1 MPSVFF
7 RFLLPARVVLCVSRD
22 PVAQFILCRGC
33 PKALIRLLKFFG
45 WSIVAVFCGL
55 LLGLSGAFLYLS
67 PGLPSVEALRSIQL
81 QIPLRVY
88 SSDNK
93 LIAEFGEMRRTPIR
107 FADIPPNFINALL
120 SAEDDNFANHYGVDP
135 SSLMRAATQLVK
147 SGHIQSGGST
157 ITMQVAK
164 NFFLTSERSFSR
176 KTTEILLALQ
186 IERQLTKDEILE
198 LYVNKIY
205 LGNRAYGI
213 EAAAQVY
220 YGKSIREVSLAQMA
234 MIAGLP
240 KAPSRFNP
248 LANPARSKERRDWIL
263 GRMYKLGKITEAD
276 YTAAINEPLNASYH
290 VPTPEVN
297 APYIA
302 EMARAEMVGRY
313 GSDAYTEGFR
323 VTTTVPSNLQE
334 MANTAL
340 HEGLMTYDQR
350 HGYRGPES
358 RLPGKTREAWA
369 TELTKQRTIS
379 SLEPAIVT
387 QVDKTGLQVLTRTGE
402 EHVAWDT
409 MKWARPFLNTN
420 SMGAAPRQPSDVAQI
435 GDLIRVQRQPNNSL
449 KFSQIPQAQ
458 GALVSLDPQNG
469 AIRSLVGG
477 FAFEQS
483 NYNRAMQA
491 KRQPGSSF
499 KPFVYSAA
507 LDNGYTAA
515 SLVNDAPIVFVD
527 EYLDKV
533 WRPKNDT
540 NTFLGPIR
548 LREALYK
555 SRNLVSIRLLQA
567 MGVGK
572 TIDYITRFGFNKQDL
587 PPNLSLALGT
597 ATLTPMEIATGW
609 STFAN
614 GGYKITPYIIDKIES
629 RNGDTLFVANPP
641 TVPQGAAATDGIAA
655 PATQAFTVNVA
666 PVPGEAPGNA
676 AVPQAPAVAERIV
689 DGRTTYILN
698 SMLQDVIKLGTG
710 RRALALGRSDIAGK
724 TGTTNESK
732 DAWFSG
738 YNADYVTT
746 VWTGF
751 DQPESLGRREF
762 GGTVAL
768 PIWMNYMAAALKDKP
783 PHVQPE
789 PEGILSLRVDPVSGR
804 AASPSTPGAYF
815 ELFKAEDTPP
825 SVNEIGNGAVPG
837 SPLPADEQAPIDLF

>member
-1 MPSVFF
+1 
-7 RFLLPARVVLCVSRD
+7 
-22 PVAQFILCRGC
+22 
-33 PKALIRLLKFFG
+33 LIRLLKFVW
-45 WSIVAVFCGL
+45 WSFVAVICAL
-55 LLGLSGAFLYLS
+55 VLGVSGAFLYLS
-67 PGLPSVEALRSIQL
+67 PSLPSVDSLRSIQL

-93 LIAEFGEMRRTPIR
+93 LIAEFGEMRRSPIR
-107 FADIPPNFINALL
+107 FAEIPPQFIQALL
-120 SAEDDNFANHYGVDP
+120 SAEDDNFLNHYGVDP
-135 SSLMRAATQLVK
+135 GSLMRAATQLVK
-147 SGHIQSGGST
+147 SGHIQTGGST

-164 NFFLTSERSFSR
+164 NFFLSSERSFSR

-213 EAAAQVY
+213 DAAAQVY

-248 LANPARSKERRDWIL
+248 LANPVRAKERRDWIL
-263 GRMYKLGKITEAD
+263 GRMYRLGKIDEAS
-276 YTAAINEPLNASYH
+276 YQAALAEPLNASYH

-323 VTTTVPSNLQE
+323 VTTTVPSNLQD
-334 MANTAL
+334 MANRAVLDGLTA
-340 HEGLMTYDQR
+340 YDER
-350 HGYRGPES
+350 HGYRGPET
-358 RLPGKTREAWA
+358 RFPGKTREAWLQ
-369 TELTKQRTIS
+369 EMNRQRPLGG
-379 SLEPAIVT
+379 LEPAIVT
-387 QVDKTGLQVLTRTGE
+387 RVDKTGLTVLTRSGKDET
-402 EHVAWDT
+402 VAWDT
-409 MKWARPFLNTN
+409 MKWARPFLNSN
-420 SMGAAPRQPSDVAQI
+420 SQGRAPQQPSDVAQV
-435 GDLIRVQRQPNNSL
+435 GDLVRLQRLDDGSL
-449 KFSQIPQAQ
+449 KFSQVPSAQ
-458 GALVSLDPQNG
+458 SALVTLDPNTG
-469 AIRSLVGG
+469 AIRALVGG
-477 FAFEQS
+477 FSFEQS

-507 LDNGYTAA
+507 LDSGYTAS

-527 EYLDKV
+527 ESLDKV

-548 LREALYK
+548 MREALYK

-567 MGVGK
+567 MGVDR
-572 TIDYITRFGFNKQDL
+572 TIDYIAKFGFNKQDL
-587 PPNLSLALGT
+587 PRNLSLALGT

-614 GGYKITPYIIDKIES
+614 GGYKIAPYLIDRIES
-629 RNGDTLFVANPP
+629 RSGETLFTANPP
-641 TVPQGAAATDGIAA
+641 SVPQGIQDQAGLAA
-655 PATQAFTVNVA
+655 PEQPFDSQL
-666 PVPGEAPGNA
+666 PGEAPATAQLPGSA
-676 AVPQAPAVAERIV
+676 LPAPAVAERIV
-689 DGRTTYILN
+689 DGRTTYILT
-698 SMLQDVIKLGTG
+698 SMLQDVIKRGTG
-710 RRALALGRSDIAGK
+710 RRAMALGRTDLAGK

-751 DQPESLGRREF
+751 DQPETLGRREY

-768 PIWMNYMAAALKDKP
+768 PIWMNFMGAALKDKP
-783 PHVQPE
+783 SHAPAE
-789 PEGILSLRVDPVSGR
+789 PEGILSLRVDPISGR
-804 AASPSTPGAYF
+804 AATPSTPNAYF
-815 ELFKAEDTPP
+815 ELFKAEDSPP
-825 SVNEIGNGAVPG
+825 SVNELGTGAVPG
-837 SPLPADEQAPIDLF
+837 SPLPADEAAPMDLF

>member
-1 MPSVFF
+1 
-7 RFLLPARVVLCVSRD
+7 
-22 PVAQFILCRGC
+22 
-33 PKALIRLLKFFG
+33 LIRLLKFFG

-55 LLGLSGAFLYLS
+55 LLALSGAYLYLS

-93 LIAEFGEMRRTPIR
+93 LIAEFGEMRRNPIL

-176 KTTEILLALQ
+176 KATEILLALQ

-213 EAAAQVY
+213 EAASQVY
-220 YGKSIREVSLAQMA
+220 YGKSIREASLAQMA

-263 GRMYKLGKITEAD
+263 GRMYKLGKIDEAA
-276 YTAAINEPLNASYH
+276 YTTAINEPLNASYH

-323 VTTTVPSNLQE
+323 VTTTVPSDLQE
-334 MANTAL
+334 MANTAV
-340 HEGLMTYDQR
+340 HGGLMTYDQR

-358 RLPGKTREAWA
+358 RLPGKTQAAW
-369 TELTKQRTIS
+369 TQELTKQRSIS
-379 SLEPAIVT
+379 GLDPAIVT
-387 QVDKTGLQVLTRTGE
+387 QVDKNGLQVLTRTGE
-402 EHVAWDT
+402 EHVAWDS

-420 SMGAAPRQPSDVAQI
+420 SMGAAPRQPSDVAQV
-435 GDLIRVQRQPNNSL
+435 GDLIRVQRQADNSL

-469 AIRSLVGG
+469 AIRALVGG

-483 NYNRAMQA
+483 NYNRAVQA

-499 KPFVYSAA
+499 KPFIYSAA
-507 LDNGYTAA
+507 LDNGYTPA

-548 LREALYK
+548 MREALYK
-555 SRNLVSIRLLQA
+555 SRNLVSIRLLQSL
-567 MGVGK
+567 GIDR
-572 TIDYITRFGFNKQDL
+572 TIDYISKFGFNKQDL
-587 PPNLSLALGT
+587 PRNLSLALGT

-629 RNGDTLFVANPP
+629 RNGENLFTANPP
-641 TVPQGAAATDGIAA
+641 SVPGGTSASSGIAA
-655 PATQAFTVNVA
+655 PSEQGFTVNSL
-666 PVPGEAPGNA
+666 PGETA
-676 AVPQAPAVAERIV
+676 AQPAVQAPAVAERII

-710 RRALALGRSDIAGK
+710 RRALALGRTDLAGK

-738 YNADYVTT
+738 YNADYMTT

-768 PIWMNYMAAALKDKP
+768 PIWMNYMGAALKGKP
-783 PHVQPE
+783 PHTQAE

-804 AASPSTPGAYF
+804 AATPGTPNAYF
-815 ELFKAEDTPP
+815 ELFKSEDTPP
-825 SVNEIGNGAVPG
+825 SVNELGNGSAPG
-837 SPLPADEQAPIDLF
+837 SPLPADEAAPIDLF

>member
-1 MPSVFF
+1 M
-7 RFLLPARVVLCVSRD
+7 
-22 PVAQFILCRGC
+22 
-33 PKALIRLLKFFG
+33 RLLKFFG

-55 LLGLSGAFLYLS
+55 LLALSGAYLYLS

-88 SSDNK
+88 SSDDK

-164 NFFLTSERSFSR
+164 NFFLSSERSFSR

-220 YGKSIREVSLAQMA
+220 YGKSIRDVSLAQMA

-263 GRMYKLGKITEAD
+263 GRMYKLGKITEPE

-387 QVDKTGLQVLTRTGE
+387 QVDKNGLQVLTRTGE

-420 SMGAAPRQPSDVAQI
+420 SMGANPRQPSDVAQI
-435 GDLIRVQRQPNNSL
+435 GDLIRVQRQKDNSL

-515 SLVNDAPIVFVD
+515 TLVNDAPIVFVD

-567 MGVGK
+567 MGVSK

-609 STFAN
+609 ATFAN
-614 GGYKITPYIIDKIES
+614 GGYKVAPFIIDKIES

-641 TVPQGAAATDGIAA
+641 TVPQGASATDGLAA
-655 PATQAFTVNVA
+655 PATESFTVNAA
-666 PVPGEAPGNA
+666 PVPGETPASAAAP
-676 AVPQAPAVAERIV
+676 QTPAVAERIV
-689 DGRTTYILN
+689 DGRTIYILN
-698 SMLQDVIKLGTG
+698 SMLQDVIKRGTG

-762 GGTVAL
+762 GGTVSL

-789 PEGILSLRVDPVSGR
+789 PEGMLSLRVDPASGR
-804 AASPSTPGAYF
+804 AATPSTPGAYF

-825 SVNEIGNGAVPG
+825 SVNELGNGSVPG

>member
-1 MPSVFF
+1 M
-7 RFLLPARVVLCVSRD
+7 
-22 PVAQFILCRGC
+22 
-33 PKALIRLLKFFG
+33 IRLLKFFG
-45 WSIVAVFCGL
+45 YSIVAIVCGL
-55 LLGLSGAFLYLS
+55 LLVLSGAYLYLS

-88 SSDNK
+88 SSDEK

-107 FADIPPNFINALL
+107 FADIPPNFISALL

-135 SSLMRAATQLVK
+135 SSLVRAATQLVK

-176 KTTEILLALQ
+176 KATEILLALQ

-213 EAAAQVY
+213 EAASQVY
-220 YGKSIREVSLAQMA
+220 YGKSIRDASLAQMA

-263 GRMYKLGKITEAD
+263 GRMYKLGKID
-276 YTAAINEPLNASYH
+276 QAAYESAVAEPLNASYH

-313 GSDAYTEGFR
+313 GSEAYTEGFR

-334 MANTAL
+334 IANHSV
-340 HEGLMTYDQR
+340 HEGLITYDQR

-358 RLPGKTREAWA
+358 RLPGKTLSAWT
-369 TELTKQRTIS
+369 TELGKQRSIS
-379 SLEPAIVT
+379 GLDPAIVT
-387 QVDKTGLQVLTRTGE
+387 QVTKDGIQVLTRSGE
-402 EHVAWDT
+402 AHVAWDS

-420 SMGAAPRQPSDVAQI
+420 SMGPMPKQPSDVAQV
-435 GDLIRVQRQPNNSL
+435 GDLIRVQRQKDDSL
-449 KFSQIPQAQ
+449 KFSQVPLAQ

-469 AIRSLVGG
+469 AIRALVGG

-483 NYNRAMQA
+483 NYNRATQA

-548 LREALYK
+548 IREALYK

-572 TIDYITRFGFNKQDL
+572 TIDYMTRFGFAKSDL

-614 GGYKITPYIIDKIES
+614 GGYKIAPYLSTRSKAAMATPCS
-629 RNGDTLFVANPP
+629 PP
-641 TVPQGAAATDGIAA
+641 TRHGY
-655 PATQAFTVNVA
+655 PATWSMVWPRPTGLRYRATAVSPSRRRQAHRR
-666 PVPGEAPGNA
+666 
-676 AVPQAPAVAERIV
+676 PQTPAHRPNRKRQRLPSA
-689 DGRTTYILN
+689 
-698 SMLQDVIKLGTG
+698 S
-710 RRALALGRSDIAGK
+710 
-724 TGTTNESK
+724 
-732 DAWFSG
+732 
-738 YNADYVTT
+738 
-746 VWTGF
+746 WTA
-751 DQPESLGRREF
+751 
-762 GGTVAL
+762 AL
-768 PIWMNYMAAALKDKP
+768 PT
-783 PHVQPE
+783 
-789 PEGILSLRVDPVSGR
+789 SST
-804 AASPSTPGAYF
+804 ASCKT
-815 ELFKAEDTPP
+815 
-825 SVNEIGNGAVPG
+825 
-837 SPLPADEQAPIDLF
+837 

>member
-1 MPSVFF
+1 
-7 RFLLPARVVLCVSRD
+7 
-22 PVAQFILCRGC
+22 
-33 PKALIRLLKFFG
+33 
-45 WSIVAVFCGL
+45 
-55 LLGLSGAFLYLS
+55 
-67 PGLPSVEALRSIQL
+67 
-81 QIPLRVY
+81 
-88 SSDNK
+88 
-93 LIAEFGEMRRTPIR
+93 
-107 FADIPPNFINALL
+107 
-120 SAEDDNFANHYGVDP
+120 
-135 SSLMRAATQLVK
+135 
-147 SGHIQSGGST
+147 
-157 ITMQVAK
+157 
-164 NFFLTSERSFSR
+164 
-176 KTTEILLALQ
+176 
-186 IERQLTKDEILE
+186 
-198 LYVNKIY
+198 
-205 LGNRAYGI
+205 
-213 EAAAQVY
+213 
-220 YGKSIREVSLAQMA
+220 
-234 MIAGLP
+234 
-240 KAPSRFNP
+240 
-248 LANPARSKERRDWIL
+248 
-263 GRMYKLGKITEAD
+263 MYKLGKISEAD

-358 RLPGKTREAWA
+358 RLPGKTHEAWA

-387 QVDKTGLQVLTRTGE
+387 QVDKNGLQVLTRTGE

-420 SMGAAPRQPSDVAQI
+420 SMGAAPRQPSDVAQV

-483 NYNRAMQA
+483 NYNRALQA

-507 LDNGYTAA
+507 LDSGYTAA
-515 SLVNDAPIVFVD
+515 TLVNDAPIVFVD

-614 GGYKITPYIIDKIES
+614 GGYKITPYIINKIES

-641 TVPQGAAATDGIAA
+641 TVPQGGSATDGFAA
-655 PATQAFTVNVA
+655 PASQPITVNAA
-666 PVPGEAPGNA
+666 PVPGEAPGA
-676 AVPQAPAVAERIV
+676 AAAPQAPAVAERIV

-710 RRALALGRSDIAGK
+710 RRALAMGRSDIAGK

-768 PIWMNYMAAALKDKP
+768 PIWMNYMSAALKDKP

-804 AASPSTPGAYF
+804 AATPSTPGAYF
-815 ELFKAEDTPP
+815 ELFKSEDTPP
-825 SVNEIGNGAVPG
+825 SVNELGNGAVPG

>member
-1 MPSVFF
+1 
-7 RFLLPARVVLCVSRD
+7 
-22 PVAQFILCRGC
+22 
-33 PKALIRLLKFFG
+33 LIRLLKFFG
-45 WSIVAVFCGL
+45 YSIVAIVCGL
-55 LLGLSGAFLYLS
+55 LLVLSGAYLYLS

-88 SSDNK
+88 SSDEK

-135 SSLMRAATQLVK
+135 SSLVRAATQLVK

-176 KTTEILLALQ
+176 KATEILLALQ

-213 EAAAQVY
+213 EAASQVY
-220 YGKSIREVSLAQMA
+220 YGKSIRDASLAQMA

-263 GRMYKLGKITEAD
+263 GRMYKLGKINQ
-276 YTAAINEPLNASYH
+276 TAYESAVAEPLNASYH

-313 GSDAYTEGFR
+313 GSEAYTEGFR

-334 MANTAL
+334 IANSAV
-340 HEGLMTYDQR
+340 HEGLITYDQR

-358 RLPGKTREAWA
+358 RLPGKTLSAWT
-369 TELTKQRTIS
+369 TELGKQRTIS
-379 SLEPAIVT
+379 GLEPAIVT
-387 QVDKTGLQVLTRTGE
+387 QVKKDGVQVLTRTGE
-402 EHVAWDT
+402 AHVAWES

-420 SMGAAPRQPSDVAQI
+420 SMGPMPKQPSDVAQV
-435 GDLIRVQRQPNNSL
+435 GDLIRVQRQKDDNL
-449 KFSQIPQAQ
+449 KFSQVPVAQ

-469 AIRSLVGG
+469 AIRALVGG

-483 NYNRAMQA
+483 NYNRATQA

-548 LREALYK
+548 IREALYK

-567 MGVGK
+567 MGVSK
-572 TIDYITRFGFNKQDL
+572 TIDYITRFGFNKSDL

-614 GGYKITPYIIDKIES
+614 GGYKITPYLIDKIES
-629 RNGDTLFVANPP
+629 RNGDTLFTANPPRVPGDVVNGVVASDGLAAPSNGGITIEPTPGATPVANP
-641 TVPQGAAATDGIAA
+641 AAA
-655 PATQAFTVNVA
+655 P
-666 PVPGEAPGNA
+666 E
-676 AVPQAPAVAERIV
+676 PQAPAVAERVV

-698 SMLQDVIKLGTG
+698 SILEDVIKKGTG
-710 RRALALGRSDIAGK
+710 RRALALGRADIAGK

-746 VWTGF
+746 VWTGY

-768 PIWMNYMAAALKDKP
+768 PIWMSYMGAALKDKP
-783 PHVQPE
+783 LHTQPE
-789 PEGILSLRVDPVSGR
+789 PEGILSLRIDPVSGR
-804 AASPSTPGAYF
+804 AASPSTPNAYF
-815 ELFKAEDTPP
+815 ELFKSEDTPP
-825 SVNEIGNGAVPG
+825 SINELGNGVAPG
-837 SPLPADEQAPIDLF
+837 SPLPADEAAPIDLF

>member
-1 MPSVFF
+1 M
-7 RFLLPARVVLCVSRD
+7 
-22 PVAQFILCRGC
+22 
-33 PKALIRLLKFFG
+33 IRLLKFFG

-55 LLGLSGAFLYLS
+55 LLALSGAFLYLS

-88 SSDNK
+88 SSDGK

-220 YGKSIREVSLAQMA
+220 YGKSIRDVSLAQMA

-263 GRMYKLGKITEAD
+263 GRMYKLGKITEAA
-276 YTAAINEPLNASYH
+276 YTEAINEPLNASYH

-323 VTTTVPSNLQE
+323 VTTTVPSDLQE
-334 MANTAL
+334 MANTAV

-358 RLPGKTREAWA
+358 RLPGKTQAAWA
-369 TELTKQRTIS
+369 SELTKQRTIS
-379 SLEPAIVT
+379 GLEPAIVT
-387 QVDKTGLQVLTRTGE
+387 LVEKNGLQVLTRNGE
-402 EHVAWDT
+402 EHVAWDS

-420 SMGAAPRQPSDVAQI
+420 SMGPVPRQPADVAQV
-435 GDLIRVQRQPNNSL
+435 GDLIRVQRQADNSL
-449 KFSQIPQAQ
+449 KFSQIPVAQ
-458 GALVSLDPQNG
+458 GALVTLDPQNG
-469 AIRSLVGG
+469 AIRALVGG

-499 KPFVYSAA
+499 KPFIYSAA
-507 LDNGYTAA
+507 LDNGYTPA

-548 LREALYK
+548 MREALYK
-555 SRNLVSIRLLQA
+555 SRNLVSIRLLQS
-567 MGVGK
+567 MGVDR
-572 TIDYITRFGFNKQDL
+572 TIDYISKFGFNKQDL
-587 PPNLSLALGT
+587 PRNLSLALGT

-629 RNGDTLFVANPP
+629 RNGELLFSANPP
-641 TVPQGAAATDGIAA
+641 SAPTGNTATSGIAA
-655 PATQAFTVNVA
+655 PEHNFTINNVA
-666 PVPGEAPGNA
+666 GETSAPA
-676 AVPQAPAVAERIV
+676 ATQAPAVAERII

-710 RRALALGRSDIAGK
+710 RRALALGRTDLAGK

-751 DQPESLGRREF
+751 DQPESLGRREY

-768 PIWMNYMAAALKDKP
+768 PIWMSFMGAALKDKP
-783 PHVQPE
+783 PHTQPE

-804 AASPSTPGAYF
+804 AATPGTPNAYF
-815 ELFKAEDTPP
+815 ELFKSEDTPP
-825 SVNEIGNGAVPG
+825 SVNELGNGAVPG
-837 SPLPADEQAPIDLF
+837 SPLPADEAAPIDLF

>member
-1 MPSVFF
+1 M
-7 RFLLPARVVLCVSRD
+7 
-22 PVAQFILCRGC
+22 
-33 PKALIRLLKFFG
+33 RLLKFFG

-55 LLGLSGAFLYLS
+55 LLALSGAFLYLS

-88 SSDNK
+88 SSDGK

-164 NFFLTSERSFSR
+164 NFFLSSERSFSR

-220 YGKSIREVSLAQMA
+220 YGKSIRDVSLAQMA

-263 GRMYKLGKITEAD
+263 GRMYKLGKISEAD
-276 YTAAINEPLNASYH
+276 YQAAVAEPLNASYH

-297 APYIA
+297 APYVA

-323 VTTTVPSNLQE
+323 VTTTVPSDLQE
-334 MANTAL
+334 LANTAV
-340 HEGLMTYDQR
+340 HEGLITYDQR

-358 RLPGKTREAWA
+358 RLPGKTHAAWA
-369 TELTKQRTIS
+369 QELTKQRSIS
-379 SLEPAIVT
+379 GLEPAIVT
-387 QVDKTGLQVLTRTGE
+387 QVDKNGLQVLTRTGE
-402 EHVAWDT
+402 EHVSWDS

-420 SMGAAPRQPSDVAQI
+420 SMGPAPKQPSDVAQV
-435 GDLIRVQRQPNNSL
+435 GDLIRVQRQADNSL
-449 KFSQIPQAQ
+449 KFRQIPVVQ

-483 NYNRAMQA
+483 NYNRALQA

-548 LREALYK
+548 MREALYK
-555 SRNLVSIRLLQA
+555 SRNLVSIRLLQSL
-567 MGVGK
+567 GVDR
-572 TIDYITRFGFNKQDL
+572 TIDYISKFGFNKQDL
-587 PPNLSLALGT
+587 PRNLSLALGT

-609 STFAN
+609 SVFAN
-614 GGYKITPYIIDKIES
+614 GGYKVTPYIIDKIES
-629 RNGDTLFVANPP
+629 RNGETLFTANPP
-641 TVPQGAAATDGIAA
+641 SVPTGDTASSGIAA
-655 PATQAFTVNVA
+655 PTEQSFTVNN
-666 PVPGEAPGNA
+666 VPGETPSQAP
-676 AVPQAPAVAERIV
+676 VQAPAVAERII

-698 SMLQDVIKLGTG
+698 SMLEDVIKLGTG
-710 RRALALGRSDIAGK
+710 RRALALGRTDLAGK

-751 DQPESLGRREF
+751 DQPESLGRREY

-768 PIWMNYMAAALKDKP
+768 PIWMNYMGAALKDKP
-783 PHVQPE
+783 AHTQAE

-804 AASPSTPGAYF
+804 AATPGTPNAYF
-815 ELFKAEDTPP
+815 ELFKSEDTPP
-825 SVNEIGNGAVPG
+825 SVNELGNGYAPG
-837 SPLPADEQAPIDLF
+837 SPLPADESAPIDLF

>member
-1 MPSVFF
+1 
-7 RFLLPARVVLCVSRD
+7 
-22 PVAQFILCRGC
+22 
-33 PKALIRLLKFFG
+33 LIRLLKFFW
-45 WSIVAVFCGL
+45 WSFVAVICAL
-55 LLGLSGAFLYLS
+55 VLGVSGAFLYLS
-67 PGLPSVEALRSIQL
+67 PSLPSVDALRSIQL

-88 SSDNK
+88 SSDDK
-93 LIAEFGEMRRTPIR
+93 LIAEFGEMRRSPIR
-107 FADIPPNFINALL
+107 FGEIPPQFIQALL
-120 SAEDDNFANHYGVDP
+120 SAEDDNFLNHYGVDP

-147 SGHIQSGGST
+147 SGHIQTGGST

-164 NFFLTSERSFSR
+164 NFFLSSERSFSR

-186 IERQLTKDEILE
+186 IERELTKDEILE

-220 YGKSIREVSLAQMA
+220 YGKSIRDVSLAQMA

-248 LANPARSKERRDWIL
+248 LANPVRAKERRDWIL
-263 GRMYKLGKITEAD
+263 GRMYKLGKIDEAS
-276 YTAAINEPLNASYH
+276 YQAALSEPLNASYH

-323 VTTTVPSNLQE
+323 VTTTVPSDLQA
-334 MANTAL
+334 MANSAVLDGLTA
-340 HEGLMTYDQR
+340 YDER
-350 HGYRGPES
+350 HGYRGPET
-358 RLPGKTREAWA
+358 RFPGKTREAWLQ
-369 TELTKQRTIS
+369 ELAKQRPLGG
-379 SLEPAIVT
+379 LEPAIVT
-387 QVDKTGLQVLTRTGE
+387 QVEKTGLTVLTRADKE
-402 EHVAWDT
+402 ESVAWDT
-409 MKWARPFLNTN
+409 MKWARPFLNSN
-420 SMGAAPRQPSDVAQI
+420 SQGRAPQQPSDVAQV
-435 GDLIRVQRQPNNSL
+435 GDLVRLQRLEDGSL
-449 KFSQIPQAQ
+449 KFSQVPGAQ
-458 GALVSLDPQNG
+458 SALVTLDPNNG
-469 AIRSLVGG
+469 AIRALVGG
-477 FAFEQS
+477 FSFEQS

-499 KPFVYSAA
+499 KPFIYSAA

-548 LREALYK
+548 MREALYK

-567 MGVGK
+567 MGVDR
-572 TIDYITRFGFNKQDL
+572 TIDYIAKFGFNKQDL
-587 PPNLSLALGT
+587 PRNLSLALGT
-597 ATLTPMEIATGW
+597 ATLTPMEIAAGW

-614 GGYKITPYIIDKIES
+614 GGYKVTPYLIDRIES
-629 RNGDTLFVANPP
+629 RSGETLFTANPP
-641 TVPQGAAATDGIAA
+641 SVPQGHQDQAGMAA
-655 PATQAFTVNVA
+655 PEQPIDDQRAN
-666 PVPGEAPGNA
+666 EAP
-676 AVPQAPAVAERIV
+676 AVGGQPATALQVPTVAERII
-689 DGRTTYILN
+689 DGRTTYILT
-698 SMLQDVIKLGTG
+698 SMLQDVIKRGTG
-710 RRALALGRSDIAGK
+710 RRAMALGRTDLAGK

-746 VWTGF
+746 VWSGF
-751 DQPESLGRREF
+751 DQPETLGRREY

-768 PIWMNYMAAALKDKP
+768 PIWMHFMGAALKDKP
-783 PHVQPE
+783 NHAPAE
-789 PEGILSLRVDPVSGR
+789 PEGILSLRVDPISGR
-804 AASPSTPGAYF
+804 AATPSTPNAYF
-815 ELFKAEDTPP
+815 ELFKAEDSPP
-825 SVNEIGNGAVPG
+825 SVNELGNGAAPG
-837 SPLPADEQAPIDLF
+837 SPLPADESAPMDLF

>member
-1 MPSVFF
+1 
-7 RFLLPARVVLCVSRD
+7 
-22 PVAQFILCRGC
+22 
-33 PKALIRLLKFFG
+33 LIRLLKFFG

-88 SSDNK
+88 SSDGK

-107 FADIPPNFINALL
+107 FADIPSNFINALL

-220 YGKSIREVSLAQMA
+220 YGKSIRDVSLAQMA

-263 GRMYKLGKITEAD
+263 GRMYKLGKIDEAA
-276 YTAAINEPLNASYH
+276 YQTAINEPLNASYH

-334 MANTAL
+334 MANTAV
-340 HEGLMTYDQR
+340 HEGLVTYDQR

-358 RLPGKTREAWA
+358 RLPGKTPAAWA

-379 SLEPAIVT
+379 GLEPAIVT
-387 QVDKTGLQVLTRTGE
+387 LVEKNGVQVLTRNGE
-402 EHVAWDT
+402 EHVSWDS

-420 SMGAAPRQPSDVAQI
+420 SMGPAPKQPSDVAQV
-435 GDLIRVQRQPNNSL
+435 GDLIRVQRQPDNAL
-449 KFSQIPQAQ
+449 KFSQIPVAQ
-458 GALVSLDPQNG
+458 SALVSLDPQNG
-469 AIRSLVGG
+469 AIRALVGG

-507 LDNGYTAA
+507 LDNGYTPA

-548 LREALYK
+548 MREALYK

-567 MGVGK
+567 MGVDR
-572 TIDYITRFGFNKQDL
+572 TIDYISKFGFNKQDL
-587 PPNLSLALGT
+587 PRNLSLALGT

-641 TVPQGAAATDGIAA
+641 SVPKGDIASSGIAA
-655 PATQAFTVNVA
+655 PVSNTFTVN
-666 PVPGEAPGNA
+666 PTPGEAPVA
-676 AVPQAPAVAERIV
+676 QTTVQAPAVAERII
-689 DGRTTYILN
+689 DGRTTFILN
-698 SMLQDVIKLGTG
+698 SMLEDVIKLGTG
-710 RRALALGRSDIAGK
+710 RRALAMGRSDIAGK

-751 DQPESLGRREF
+751 DQPESLGKREF

-768 PIWMNYMAAALKDKP
+768 PIWMNYMSAALKGRP
-783 PHVQPE
+783 PHTQAE

-804 AASPSTPGAYF
+804 AATPSTPGAYF

-825 SVNEIGNGAVPG
+825 SVNELGNGNAPG
-837 SPLPADEQAPIDLF
+837 SPLPADEAAPIDLF

>member
-1 MPSVFF
+1 M
-7 RFLLPARVVLCVSRD
+7 
-22 PVAQFILCRGC
+22 
-33 PKALIRLLKFFG
+33 IRLLKFFG
-45 WSIVAVFCGL
+45 YSIVAIVCGL
-55 LLGLSGAFLYLS
+55 MLVLSGAYLYLS

-88 SSDNK
+88 SSDEK

-107 FADIPPNFINALL
+107 FADIPPNFISALL

-135 SSLMRAATQLVK
+135 SSLVRAATQLVK

-176 KTTEILLALQ
+176 KATEILLALQ

-213 EAAAQVY
+213 EAASQVY
-220 YGKSIREVSLAQMA
+220 YGKSIRDASLAQMA

-263 GRMYKLGKITEAD
+263 GRMYKLGKID
-276 YTAAINEPLNASYH
+276 QAAYESAVAEPLNASYH

-313 GSDAYTEGFR
+313 GSEAYTEGFR

-334 MANTAL
+334 IANTSV
-340 HEGLMTYDQR
+340 HSGLVTYDQR

-358 RLPGKTREAWA
+358 RLPGKTLSAWT
-369 TELTKQRTIS
+369 TELGKQRPIS
-379 SLEPAIVT
+379 GLEPAIVT
-387 QVDKTGLQVLTRTGE
+387 QVKKDGVQVLTRTGE
-402 EHVAWDT
+402 AHVAWDS

-420 SMGAAPRQPSDVAQI
+420 SMGPMPKQPSDVAQV
-435 GDLIRVQRQPNNSL
+435 GDLIRVQRQPDDSL
-449 KFSQIPQAQ
+449 KFSQVPLAQ

-469 AIRSLVGG
+469 AIRALVGG

-483 NYNRAMQA
+483 NYNRATQA

-499 KPFVYSAA
+499 KPFIYSAA

-548 LREALYK
+548 IREALYK

-572 TIDYITRFGFNKQDL
+572 TIDYMTRFGFAKSDL

-614 GGYKITPYIIDKIES
+614 GGYKIAPYLIDKIES
-629 RNGDTLFVANPP
+629 RNGDTLFTANPP
-641 TVPQGAAATDGIAA
+641 RVPGDVVNGVTATDGLAA
-655 PATQAFTVNVA
+655 PSNGGITIEPT
-666 PVPGEAPGNA
+666 PGTA
-676 AVPQAPAVAERIV
+676 ASSTTTPQEPQTPAVAERIV

-698 SMLQDVIKLGTG
+698 SILEDVIKKGTG
-710 RRALALGRSDIAGK
+710 RRALALGRADIAGK

-746 VWTGF
+746 VWTGY

-768 PIWMNYMAAALKDKP
+768 PIWMSYMGAALKDKP
-783 PHVQPE
+783 LHTQPE
-789 PEGILSLRVDPVSGR
+789 PEGILSLRIDPVSGR
-804 AASPSTPGAYF
+804 AASPSTPNAYF
-815 ELFKAEDTPP
+815 ELFKSEDTPP
-825 SVNEIGNGAVPG
+825 SVNELGNGVAPG
-837 SPLPADEQAPIDLF
+837 SPLPADEAAPIDLF

>member
-1 MPSVFF
+1 M
-7 RFLLPARVVLCVSRD
+7 
-22 PVAQFILCRGC
+22 
-33 PKALIRLLKFFG
+33 IRLLKFFW
-45 WSIVAVFCGL
+45 WSFVAVFCGL
-55 LLGLSGAFLYLS
+55 LLVLSGAFLYLT
-67 PGLPSVEALRSIQL
+67 PGLPSVDALRSIQL

-88 SSDNK
+88 SSDGK
-93 LIAEFGEMRRTPIR
+93 LIAEFGEMRRSPIR
-107 FADIPPNFINALL
+107 FAEIPPNFINALL

-135 SSLMRAATQLVK
+135 SSLMRAASQLVK

-176 KTTEILLALQ
+176 KTNEILLALE

-220 YGKSIREVSLAQMA
+220 YGKSIRDVSIAQMA

-248 LANPARSKERRDWIL
+248 LANPVRAKERRDWIL
-263 GRMYKLGKITEAD
+263 GRMYKLGKIDESA
-276 YTAAINEPLNASYH
+276 YQTALAEPINASYH

-313 GSDAYTEGFR
+313 GSEAYTEGFR

-334 MANTAL
+334 DANTAVQ
-340 HEGLMTYDQR
+340 EGLIAYDQR

-358 RLPGKTREAWA
+358 RFAGKTREVWVQ
-369 TELTKQRTIS
+369 ELLKQRPIS
-379 SLEPAIVT
+379 GLEPAIVT
-387 QVDKTGLQVLTRTGE
+387 QVDRAGLHVLTRNGE
-402 EHVAWDT
+402 KEETVAWDS

-420 SMGAAPRQPSDVAQI
+420 SLGKVPTQPSEVAQV
-435 GDLIRVQRQPNNSL
+435 GDLVRLQRQPDGSL

-458 GALVSLDPQNG
+458 SALVSLDPQNG
-469 AIRSLVGG
+469 AIRALVGG

-483 NYNRAMQA
+483 NYNRALQA

-499 KPFVYSAA
+499 KPFLYSAA
-507 LDNGYTAA
+507 LDNGFTAS

-527 EYLDKV
+527 ESIDKV

-555 SRNLVSIRLLQA
+555 SRNLVSIRLLQSL
-567 MGVGK
+567 GVN
-572 TIDYITRFGFNKQDL
+572 TAINYITRFGFNKQDL

-614 GGYKITPYIIDKIES
+614 GGYKIAPYLIQRIEN
-629 RNGDTLFVANPP
+629 REGATLFVANPP
-641 TVPQGAAATDGIAA
+641 SVPANDGKTAADTATFAVHDTPGVVPATTPAATD
-655 PATQAFTVNVA
+655 
-666 PVPGEAPGNA
+666 
-676 AVPQAPAVAERIV
+676 PQAPAVAERIV
-689 DGRTTYILN
+689 DGRTTFILN
-698 SMLQDVIKLGTG
+698 SMLEDVIKKGTG
-710 RRALALGRSDIAGK
+710 RRALSMNRPDIAGK

-732 DAWFSG
+732 DAWFTG
-738 YNADYVTT
+738 YNADYITT

-751 DQPESLGRREF
+751 DQPESLGRTEF

-768 PIWMNYMAAALKDKP
+768 PIWMNYMSAALKDKP
-783 PHVQPE
+783 PHTQAE

-804 AASPSTPGAYF
+804 AATPATPNAYF
-815 ELFKAEDTPP
+815 ELFKSEDTPP
-825 SVNEIGNGAVPG
+825 SVNELGGGAAPG
-837 SPLPADEQAPIDLF
+837 SPLPADESAPIDLF

>member
-1 MPSVFF
+1 M
-7 RFLLPARVVLCVSRD
+7 
-22 PVAQFILCRGC
+22 
-33 PKALIRLLKFFG
+33 IRLLKFFG
-45 WSIVAVFCGL
+45 YSIVAIVCGL
-55 LLGLSGAFLYLS
+55 LLVLSGAYLYLS

-88 SSDNK
+88 SSDEK

-135 SSLMRAATQLVK
+135 SSLVRAATQLVK

-176 KTTEILLALQ
+176 KATEILLALQ

-213 EAAAQVY
+213 EAASQVY
-220 YGKSIREVSLAQMA
+220 YGKSIRDASLAQMA

-263 GRMYKLGKITEAD
+263 GRMYKLGKINQ
-276 YTAAINEPLNASYH
+276 TAYESAVAEPLNASYH

-313 GSDAYTEGFR
+313 GSEAYTEGFR

-334 MANTAL
+334 IANSAV
-340 HEGLMTYDQR
+340 HEGLITYDQR

-358 RLPGKTREAWA
+358 RLPGKTLSAWT
-369 TELTKQRTIS
+369 TELGKQRTIS
-379 SLEPAIVT
+379 GLEPAIVT
-387 QVDKTGLQVLTRTGE
+387 QVKKDGVQVLTRTGE
-402 EHVAWDT
+402 AHVAWDS

-420 SMGAAPRQPSDVAQI
+420 SMGPMPKQPSDVAQV
-435 GDLIRVQRQPNNSL
+435 GDLIRVQRQKDDNL
-449 KFSQIPQAQ
+449 KFSQVPVAQ

-469 AIRSLVGG
+469 AIRALVGG

-483 NYNRAMQA
+483 NYNRATQA

-548 LREALYK
+548 IREALYK

-567 MGVGK
+567 MGVSK
-572 TIDYITRFGFNKQDL
+572 TIDYITRFGFNKSDL

-614 GGYKITPYIIDKIES
+614 GGYKITPYLIDKIES
-629 RNGDTLFVANPP
+629 RNGDTLFTANPPRVPGDVVNGVVASDGLAAPSNGGITIEPTPGATPVANP
-641 TVPQGAAATDGIAA
+641 AAA
-655 PATQAFTVNVA
+655 P
-666 PVPGEAPGNA
+666 E
-676 AVPQAPAVAERIV
+676 PQAPAVAERVV

-698 SMLQDVIKLGTG
+698 SILEDVIKKGTG
-710 RRALALGRSDIAGK
+710 RRAMALGRADIAGK

-746 VWTGF
+746 VWTGY

-768 PIWMNYMAAALKDKP
+768 PIWMSYMGAALKDKP
-783 PHVQPE
+783 LHTQPE
-789 PEGILSLRVDPVSGR
+789 PEGILSLRIDPVSGR
-804 AASPSTPGAYF
+804 AASPSTPNAYF
-815 ELFKAEDTPP
+815 ELFKSEDTPP
-825 SVNEIGNGAVPG
+825 SINELGNGVAPG
-837 SPLPADEQAPIDLF
+837 SPLPADEAAPIDLF